1 MCAGTVSP
9 SFGYGTLSLMCL
21 ILPHCFGQI
30 ILYPNPA
37 TVIQGQTLKLT
48 CQSAESGGSYQFYSL
63 DSVMNRVVYGTAV
76 GSFRNCNL
84 GPNPNFIIECDFDN
98 WIFNLTVSQ
107 PVHNQVIYCSKQTSQ
122 SENTVSTTVRVQGQD
137 ITLTPHSPATVREGQ
152 ALVLTCQSN
161 QTSGLYAFSYINN
174 EGNRIL
180 YAAVGGGFQ
189 SCSNNTND
197 AFIECDF
204 GTPWKF
210 KLTLLNPVHN
220 QIVHCQRG
228 DVNTS
233 TTIFVQ
239 VPVSSVTLSPSSSV
253 EVIEGQPFT
262 FRCESKAARPAANI
276 TWYKEGVVLN
286 ESSSISSTNTL
297 LYDVTSNI
305 TSSFQRTDNGKRIYC
320 TAINIYGD
328 TPIQSVQTE
337 LGVIYAPPA
346 APQLTADG
354 STLVDE
360 GQSITLRCNLSTLGN
375 PHITWS
381 WLCGDDRLTTEM
393 TNTGTHSVLT
403 LIANRKY
410 NQRTC
415 QCRATSPR
423 SSLSYNK
430 TSGTQTITVY
440 YNNVITSNL
449 DKEYVTSEHERLQ
462 IKCDV
467 EGNPLSNITWVFVQ
481 NNTVVKR
488 DSNVN
493 SSTLD
498 ISSVNC
504 LDHGSYKVTAEN
516 GKGPAAV
523 RTTNVVVR
531 CKPRLHYSASQT
543 PNNLVIGNCDSL
555 QIIVR
560 LLLYPPATL
569 TQWTFIGKNN
579 VSRVLHNNTDDYRIT
594 VAGEENEQNIT
605 LHKSRV
611 YAEDFGNYTIM
622 VQNDVGTFYGSH
634 QVDTATPPLMP
645 TNVTLDCGNPF
656 SIKLSWISNFNGG
669 DSQTF
674 KISYSTVGNLSASF
688 KDVEY
693 IRDNGY
699 GRLHSYTP
707 SIELQGT
714 VWFTVTAFNML
725 GKSTSDVLCTVTE
738 LERKNIDKGINITD
752 LTKAEFSTPI
762 TEHSVH
768 LHGERGVYEEL
779 TETENGNQ
787 YEGLSTK
794 DEQDS
799 ERQTYESIQGSSG
812 ESKYEKLSTVSK
824 REDDDD
830 KYQNSQKPKTSSP
843 SDVYLNASF
852 QN

>member
-634 QVDTATPPLMP
+634 QVDTA
-645 TNVTLDCGNPF
+645 
-656 SIKLSWISNFNGG
+656 K
-669 DSQTF
+669 
-674 KISYSTVGNLSASF
+674 
-688 KDVEY
+688 
-693 IRDNGY
+693 
-699 GRLHSYTP
+699 
-707 SIELQGT
+707 
-714 VWFTVTAFNML
+714 
-725 GKSTSDVLCTVTE
+725 